1 MKEII
6 FTTHEAALGAV
17 DELLIRFHLFQEEEN
32 ARLLRG
38 IKRHINQQRETIVLL
53 TRENERVLASED
65 QHYQNEASIMVAR
78 LSPMDQTI

>member
-6 FTTHEAALGAV
+6 FTTHDAALGAV
-17 DELLIRFHLFQEEEN
+17 DELLIYFHVQKEEEC

-53 TRENERVLASED
+53 TRENLEEKVCASEHHQD
-65 QHYQNEASIMVAR
+65 
-78 LSPMDQTI
+78 MDTAYPANPIPR